1 MLVLVLRWMRVY
13 SAANHC
19 VGVRIRVCSAA
30 WMLIQHVGVSMLIQ
44 YVRVRMRFFVL
55 RMLNHHVGVRIRVV
69 GAPYFFI
76 FFLLTTTTKWD

>member
-1 MLVLVLRWMRVY
+1 MD
-13 SAANHC
+13 NTIHC
-19 VGVRIRVCSAA
+19 IGVRIRVCSAA

-44 YVRVRMRFFVL
+44 YVRVRMRFLVL
-55 RMLNHHVGVRIRVV
+55 RACKPLFGVRIRVV